1 MRLLFDTNIL
11 IDAAVQSR
19 AHHDTANQLLVHAE
33 RGDIDGIMTPS
44 SITTCWYV
52 STATYGVDPRPLFE
66 YLSTVVG
73 LARMGWSALSDA
85 LDAPDDADFEDE
97 YIAAAGAQAGA
108 KGVVTR
114 NPDDF
119 RDGPLTAY
127 RPAEVLDALE

>member
-1 MRLLFDTNIL
+1 MRILFDTNIL

-19 AHHDTANQLLVHAE
+19 AHHDTANQLLAHAE
-33 RGDIDGIMTPS
+33 RGDIDGIVTPS

-52 STATYGVDPRPLFE
+52 STAIYGVDPRSLFE
-66 YLSTVVG
+66 YLSTVVD

-108 KGVVTR
+108 EIVVTR
-114 NPDDF
+114 NLDDF
-119 RDGPLTAY
+119 RNGPVTAY
-127 RPAEVLDALE
+127 PPTEVLDALE

>member
-19 AHHDTANQLLVHAE
+19 ARHDTANQLLVHAE
-33 RGDIDGIMTPS
+33 RGNIDGVTTPTA
-44 SITTCWYV
+44 ITTCWYV

-66 YLSTVVG
+66 YLSTVVD
-73 LARMGWSALSDA
+73 LARMGWSALSQA
-85 LDAPDDADFEDE
+85 LDAPNDADFEDE

-108 KGVVTR
+108 ELVVTR

-119 RDGPLTAY
+119 REGPLTAY
-127 RPAEVLDALE
+127 HPTEVLDALE

>member
-19 AHHDTANQLLVHAE
+19 AHYEVANQLLVHAE
-33 RGDIDGIMTPS
+33 RGDIDGIVTPT

-66 YLSTVVG
+66 YLSTVVD

-85 LDAPDDADFEDE
+85 LEAPNDADFEDE

-127 RPAEVLDALE
+127 PPTEVLDALE